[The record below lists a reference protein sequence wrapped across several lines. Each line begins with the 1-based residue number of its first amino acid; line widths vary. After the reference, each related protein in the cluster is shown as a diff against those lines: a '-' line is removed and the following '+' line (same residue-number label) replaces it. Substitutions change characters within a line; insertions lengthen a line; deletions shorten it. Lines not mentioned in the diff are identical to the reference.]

1 MQYRENFTLG
11 IPLGGKKKKKKKKK
25 KLLKS
30 DSVMK
35 INSKILRY
43 EKYRNVLAEHLLD
56 TLRKKKTL
64 QIIKIVKLNF
74 LK

>member
-1 MQYRENFTLG
+1 
-11 IPLGGKKKKKKKKK
+11 
-25 KLLKS
+25 
-30 DSVMK
+30 MK

-56 TLRKKKTL
+56 TLRKKKKTL

>member
-11 IPLGGKKKKKKKKK
+11 IPLGGKKKKKKKK

-56 TLRKKKTL
+56 TLRKKKHY
-64 QIIKIVKLNF
+64 KLS
-74 LK
+74 K